1 MGIVIL
7 KWIVFIV
14 ICVLDFIGYVM
25 EKFNDEEHKSIANV
39 VGIICG
45 MMVRLYILYI
55 LYTRWLMV

>member
-1 MGIVIL
+1 MGITIL
-7 KWIVFIV
+7 KWIVFIA

-45 MMVRLYILYI
+45 MMARLYILYI